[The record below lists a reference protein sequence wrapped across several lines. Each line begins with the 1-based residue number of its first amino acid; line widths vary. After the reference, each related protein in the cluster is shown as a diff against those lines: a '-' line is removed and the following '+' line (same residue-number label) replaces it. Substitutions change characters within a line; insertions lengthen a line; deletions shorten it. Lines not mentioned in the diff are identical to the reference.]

1 MSAQEG
7 QPMRCLD
14 RLGRS
19 SVQIHRLDLLVEEK
33 KLLMAGAL
41 IEEEKVLLGLEILEL
56 VERMMLSFVALAV
69 SWYSLGLF
77 S

>member
-1 MSAQEG
+1 
-7 QPMRCLD
+7 
-14 RLGRS
+14 
-19 SVQIHRLDLLVEEK
+19 LDLLVEEK